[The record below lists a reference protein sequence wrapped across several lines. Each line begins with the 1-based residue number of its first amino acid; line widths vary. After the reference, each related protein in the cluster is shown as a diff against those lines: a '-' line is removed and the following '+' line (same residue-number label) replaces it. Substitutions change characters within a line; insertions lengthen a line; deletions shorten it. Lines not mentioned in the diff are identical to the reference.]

1 MIRCCRIL
9 VAISIV
15 GAALQLSAQSE
26 PTAQEQDSQ
35 TDAETPAKQT
45 PARNSP
51 AAATDDPTYVLG
63 PQDGLNINVWKE
75 PELSGPLQVRPDGKI
90 SIPLLNDVQAS
101 GLTAMQLSANVTTGL
116 KKYISDPHVTV
127 IVTAINSRRV
137 YVLGEVAHPGGF
149 GLVPGMTVLQA
160 IADADGLTQ
169 FAHGKRIYVLRNE
182 GGKQVKYP
190 FNYNRVVNGQRQEQ
204 NMELKSGDT
213 VVVP

>member
-15 GAALQLSAQSE
+15 GAALQVSAQSE
-26 PTAQEQDSQ
+26 PATQDSQ
-35 TDAETPAKQT
+35 PHTEAPAKQP
-45 PARNSP
+45 PATSSP
-51 AAATDDPTYVLG
+51 APATEDPTYVIG

-75 PELSGPLQVRPDGKI
+75 AELSGPLQVRPDGKI

-101 GLTAMQLSANVTTGL
+101 GMTAMQLSASITAGL
-116 KKYISDPHVTV
+116 KKYVSDPHVTV

-137 YVLGEVAHPGGF
+137 FVLGEVAHPGGF
-149 GLVPGMTVLQA
+149 SLLPGMTVLQA
-160 IADADGLTQ
+160 IANADGPTQ
-169 FAHGKRIYVLRNE
+169 YAHGKRMYVLRNE

-190 FNYNRVVNGQRQEQ
+190 FNYKKVVNGQNQEQ
-204 NMELKSGDT
+204 NIELKSGDT